1 MGEFKIAVV
10 GSGSLARAVCY
21 SFAVG
26 AVPATVT
33 VLARS
38 GERAAEVAYVAG
50 VRARLARS
58 AVTFEAREADSFD
71 TAFGEIAPHVVLNC
85 ASHHSPWEQSSGWMD
100 LVRRAGF
107 AITLPLQAQPAM
119 AIARAAAE
127 ARALLVNAC
136 FPDLVN
142 PLLTALGLPV
152 HCGVGNVAVL
162 TASLRTA
169 LELAPER
176 ELRVLGHHVHLYP
189 PRDPADDALV
199 WLDGQLVPNVTELLA
214 RQRATPRPELNHI
227 TGYTAAL
234 LVQDL
239 LTGAEVRTNLPGPL
253 GLPGGYP
260 VLLRDSTI
268 ALDLPGGLDK
278 ASAVAWNQRAAL
290 ADGGRV
296 DGDRVTFAPRAA
308 EALEAHLPDLAAGF
322 PVDEITTVLDRI
334 VELRDRL
341 RTS

>member
-1 MGEFKIAVV
+1 MGVCKVAVV
-10 GSGSLARAVCY
+10 GNGSLARAVCY
-21 SFAVG
+21 AFAVG

-50 VRARLARS
+50 VRARLAGS
-58 AVTFEAREADSFD
+58 AVTFEARQADSFD
-71 TAFGEIAPHVVLNC
+71 TVFGDIAPDLVLNC
-85 ASHHSPWEQSSGWMD
+85 ASHHSPWERSSGWMD
-100 LVRRAGF
+100 LVARAGF
-107 AITLPLQAQPAM
+107 AVTLPLQAQPAM
-119 AIARAAAE
+119 AVARAAAE
-127 ARALLVNAC
+127 TGALLVNAC

-169 LELAPER
+169 LDLAPER

-189 PRDPADDALV
+189 PRDPADDALA
-199 WLDGQLVPNVTELLA
+199 WLDGDLVPNVTDLLA

-239 LTGAEVRTNLPGPL
+239 LTGAEVRTNVPGPL

-260 VLLRDSTI
+260 VLLRDGTI
-268 ALDLPGGLDK
+268 ALDLPAGLDT

-290 ADGGRV
+290 ADGGSV
-296 DGDRVTFAPRAA
+296 DGDRVTFAPHTA
-308 EALEAHLPDLAAGF
+308 EALEPHLPDLAAGF
-322 PVDEITTVLDRI
+322 QVGEITAVLDRI
-334 VELRDRL
+334 VELRNRL